1 MAQLKE
7 KETIVNA
14 LQDEK
19 SRDEEKKRATN
30 EKRSRTQKENA
41 KRKLKESADLV
52 DSISGSEVSEFSTP
66 DGDVEPG
73 ATSTPKVSVL
83 KFRIIDN

>member
-7 KETIVNA
+7 KETLVNT
-14 LQDEK
+14 LQEEK
-19 SRDEEKKRATN
+19 SRDEEKKRVTN

-41 KRKLKESADLV
+41 KRKLKENADSV
-52 DSISGSEVSEFSTP
+52 DISGSELSEFSTP

-83 KFRIIDN
+83 KFRIIGN